1 MKINLQSFK
10 TYQLNELT
18 ILKICKLKNSH
29 WKYNLKLQK
38 NFFNK
43 NAKKYDIHNL
53 LYLNKKLVGYTMLR
67 NRKILK
73 KYKFFIFDT
82 LIIDKKYRGRKF
94 STELMNFNNNII
106 KKSNYLAI
114 LFCNKDLITFYSKFL
129 WKLQKFKI
137 SKNKKYIMSFNNKKS
152 DKLLLSKK
160 NIENTNF

>member
-38 NFFNK
+38 DFFNK
-43 NAKKYDIHNL
+43 NAKRYDIHNL
-53 LYLNKKLVGYTMLR
+53 LYFNKKLVGYTMLR
-67 NRKILK
+67 KRKILK
-73 KYKFFIFDT
+73 KYKVFIFDT
-82 LIIDKKYRGRKF
+82 LIIDKKHRGRKF
-94 STELMNFNNNII
+94 SAELMNFNNNII

-114 LFCNKDLITFYSKFL
+114 LFCNKDLISFYSKFL
-129 WKLQKFKI
+129 WKLKKFKI
-137 SKNKKYIMSFNNKKS
+137 SKNKKYIMSFNDKKS